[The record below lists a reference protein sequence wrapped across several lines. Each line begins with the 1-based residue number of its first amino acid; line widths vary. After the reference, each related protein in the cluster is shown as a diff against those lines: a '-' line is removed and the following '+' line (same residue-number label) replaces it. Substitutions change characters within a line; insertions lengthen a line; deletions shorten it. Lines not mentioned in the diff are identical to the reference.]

1 MRIFKNVLVAA
12 IIAIVG
18 FAGAAATAAP
28 LVNVKMLGSTNQAG
42 PFSDTVTASAGQTVF
57 YEMVVQLAPVGTT
70 NGTKTINTRTSHP
83 TATTAGYDGINS
95 LSFSLLG
102 DAVNS
107 VSVSFNTDAALSTIT
122 DAWNGAPGFSAG
134 TRTSVGAG
142 TNNRLTDVRP
152 ILAAGLFA
160 GANADSVLLTG
171 SFVVNAGST
180 GSSAIVGSY
189 GSLNGGFSFNSDT
202 STGTNTLANKPS
214 IVAAS
219 EPNYV
224 SFAPLTVAVPEPGTI
239 GFAAVAAVGMLL
251 RRGRTGLSRG

>member
-1 MRIFKNVLVAA
+1 MRIFRNALIAA
-12 IIAIVG
+12 IVAVGIAG
-18 FAGAAATAAP
+18 AATAAP

-57 YEMVVQLAPVGTT
+57 YEMVVQLAQTGTT
-70 NGTKTINTRTSHP
+70 NGTKTINTRTAHP

-95 LSFSLLG
+95 LSFSLLD
-102 DAVNS
+102 DAANS
-107 VSVSFNTDAALSTIT
+107 VKVSFNADAALSTVT

-152 ILAAGLFA
+152 ILAAGLYA
-160 GANADSVLLTG
+160 GANADAIMLTG

-180 GSSAIVGSY
+180 GSSPIVGSF
-189 GSLNGGFSFNSDT
+189 GSVNGGFSFNSDT
-202 STGTNTLANKPS
+202 STGSNTLANKPT
-214 IVAAS
+214 ITVAG

-224 SFAPLTVAVPEPGTI
+224 SFAPLTVAVPEPGMI
-239 GFAAVAAVGMLL
+239 GLAAAAVVGLSF
-251 RRGRTGLSRG
+251 RRGRAEPSRR